1 VCRIRIFMVNKIFA
15 FLHTEIRG
23 LHQAAFL
30 LGAFSLF
37 SQILALVRDK
47 LLAFVFGASST
58 LDIYYASFR
67 IPDLLFVTIGSL
79 VSMSVLIP
87 FIIEVKNKDKE
98 TLQKFLDNVF
108 TFFLMLI
115 IGVSVVVYICM
126 PYIVPKL
133 FPGFAQGSL
142 DQIILTSR
150 ILLLSPILLGVSN
163 LYGSITQSSNRFFV
177 YAFAPL
183 LYNMGIILGVVVLY
197 PLFGSVG
204 LVYGVICGAVLH
216 VLVQIPSVIKLKM
229 LPRFTRHL
237 DFSLIKKVTQVS
249 FPRTMTLSIGHI
261 SIFFLL
267 SFASFMTTGSI
278 SIFNFAFNL
287 QSVPLSIIGVSYSL
301 AAFPALAKLYSKG
314 ELDTF
319 ITQFLASAR
328 HIIFWSVPCAVAF
341 IMLRAHIVRLVL
353 GSGQFD
359 WNDTRLTAAALAL
372 FAFSLVFQCLALLFV
387 RGFYATGTTEKP
399 FYINLLSGGAVIVF
413 TYIAMY
419 LFDTIPTF
427 RYFIEVMLKVPEMP
441 GTKVLML
448 PLGFTLGSILNGVLM
463 WILFARKFSGVSKPL
478 MRTIFDSVSSSVIMG
493 FAIFTGLRVFEQFFS
508 LEYTT
513 GLFAQAFLSGLCGLG
528 VWIFILKILKNKEI
542 DEIWKTV
549 HGRFWK
555 VKAISPDSQV
565 V

>member
-1 VCRIRIFMVNKIFA
+1 MVNKIFT

-30 LGAFSLF
+30 LGAFSLL

-67 IPDLLFVTIGSL
+67 IPDFLFVTVGSL

-108 TFFLMLI
+108 TFFLLLI
-115 IGVSVVVYICM
+115 ICVSCVAYISM
-126 PYIVPKL
+126 PYVVPKL
-133 FPGFAQGSL
+133 FPGFTQIGL
-142 DQIILTSR
+142 DQIILNTR
-150 ILLLSPILLGVSN
+150 ILLLSPILLGISN
-163 LYGSITQSSNRFFV
+163 LYGSITQSNNRFFV
-177 YAFAPL
+177 YALAPL
-183 LYNMGIILGVVVLY
+183 LYNIGIILGVVLLY
-197 PLFGSVG
+197 PMFGSMG
-204 LVYGVICGAVLH
+204 LVYGVVCGAMLH
-216 VLVQIPSVIKLKM
+216 ALVQIPSVIKLNM
-229 LPRFTRHL
+229 LPRLTTQL
-237 DFSLIKKVTQVS
+237 DYSLIKKVTLVS
-249 FPRTMTLSIGHI
+249 FPRTMTLSISHI
-261 SIFFLL
+261 TIFFLL
-267 SFASFMTTGSI
+267 SFASLMTVGSI

-301 AAFPALAKLYSKG
+301 AAFPALAKLYSNG
-314 ELDTF
+314 EQETF
-319 ITQFLASAR
+319 IKQFLASAR

-341 IMLRAHIVRLVL
+341 VMLRAHIVRLVL

-372 FAFSLVFQCLALLFV
+372 FAFSLVFQCLVLLFV
-387 RGFYATGTTEKP
+387 RGLYATGATGKP
-399 FYINLLSGGAVIVF
+399 FYVNAISGISVIMF
-413 TYIAMY
+413 TYIGIH
-419 LFDTIPTF
+419 LFDTMPTF
-427 RYFIEVMLKVPEMP
+427 RYFFEAMFKVPDMP

-448 PLGFTLGSILNGVLM
+448 PLGFTLGSILDGILM
-463 WILFARKFSGVSKPL
+463 WILFSRKFAGVSKHL
-478 MRTIFDSVSSSVIMG
+478 ARSIFDSVASSVIMG
-493 FAIFTGLRVFEQFFS
+493 FAIFTSLRVFERFFS

-528 VWIFILKILKNKEI
+528 VWVLILKILHNKEI
-542 DEIWKTV
+542 DEIWRTV